1 MLADVLLRFF
11 QPMFQLIQLSNCWLR
26 CIFPKYICALCCCFA
41 VMSFIFKLIGGLT
54 WQHNSLLFP
63 SGLIQPV
70 PSRPRSSLFLW
81 CSSCNLCHQCP
92 IPQYIKLLTTFII
105 FATNFFLESVQK
117 VNAPILFSITGIQ
130 WLMATAETIH
140 VQSAKTYRCRHD
152 NSTILKYRDIFLK
165 YHQRHG
171 RLSHL
176 EILCLQ
182 EITWLRFMLH
192 PWQIRNYG
200 IWFCLLSVLWA

>member
-1 MLADVLLRFF
+1 M
-11 QPMFQLIQLSNCWLR
+11 CWAG
-26 CIFPKYICALCCCFA
+26 PKAQTL
-41 VMSFIFKLIGGLT
+41 G
-54 WQHNSLLFP
+54 
-63 SGLIQPV
+63 
-70 PSRPRSSLFLW
+70 SSLGFNNKIKW
-81 CSSCNLCHQCP
+81 VIPACKIIYKQYIHSSYFP

-130 WLMATAETIH
+130 WLMATTETIH